1 MLTRRATQA
10 GGLCGEGI
18 ENGTC
23 EGPKCESVSIPS
35 LDCGPE
41 EEPPEAEKEDSSC
54 SCCDDHARRRLLWTG
69 TACLCCKTKGH
80 ATWSARRRLLTT
92 FGQNTNGGGL
102 LQVATSGSTKVDVS
116 VDITSSKAAK
126 LIADLSNP
134 AKINDALQAAGLPA
148 VIIVKAPKVFSAPPP
163 LSKDWPHHD
172 AQLWKE
178 VKLAQ
183 FCRARVLCV
192 SVSVCM
198 SLYLRMGL

>member
-1 MLTRRATQA
+1 MTRRATQA

-102 LQVATSGSTKVDVS
+102 LLQLATSGSTKVDVS
-116 VDITSSKAAK
+116 VKTTFSKAAQVM
-126 LIADLSNP
+126 AGLSNP
-134 AKINDALQAAGLPA
+134 AKINDALQDAGLPA
-148 VIIVKAPKVFSAPPP
+148 AEIVQAPKAFNAPPP
-163 LSKDWPHHD
+163 LSKAWPHHD
-172 AQLWKE
+172 SQLWKE
-178 VKLAQ
+178 VKL
-183 FCRARVLCV
+183 
-192 SVSVCM
+192 S
-198 SLYLRMGL
+198 